1 MAYNNRRQ
9 FRNGRRSRNQA
20 QTALGRG
27 YQPYQPDP
35 RSVRLDPNL
44 EQQAAQVFVSQLRF
58 AAGLQQQLA
67 GKHQRLFEYAQRS
80 GCQLEVGEA
89 CGFPVPK
96 AINTPSGRHEL
107 PSVLAYVAV
116 GRPPADLWEDAFA
129 LIRQHVDSTIATQLA
144 NNPLAWRYPVFTR
157 AFERVYGPAVSA
169 QAQAQAPAVSPVNP
183 AYTAQQTLPWY
194 QTPAPQPQA
203 PYSAPQAAT
212 GPAQALR
219 QQLSQAMLQQP
230 SQQQAQTPV
239 DDTLVSDLVQRVAAQ
254 VLRELQGQQ
263 VTQPQATQP
272 AAPAEP
278 GDRPGDSH
286 QVLQNGEFTSEELTR
301 AMPVSHITMR
311 QHVIQAVEKARNLRL
326 GEQAG
331 QTAQELASLAAS
343 AGLRYK
349 LVLKRDEN
357 GAYSPV
363 KLIVGVNDHVYLTR
377 Y

>member
-1 MAYNNRRQ
+1 MAYYNRRQ

-44 EQQAAQVFVSQLRF
+44 EQQAAQVFVSQLMF

-67 GKHQRLFEYAQRS
+67 GKHQRLSDYAQRS

-129 LIRQHVDSTIATQLA
+129 LIRQHVDSTIASQLA
-144 NNPLAWRYPVFTR
+144 NNPLAWQYPVFTR

-169 QAQAQAPAVSPVNP
+169 QVPAVPPVNP
-183 AYTAQQTLPWY
+183 AYKPQHTLPWY

-203 PYSAPQAAT
+203 PYSAPQAFS
-212 GPAQALR
+212 GPTQELR
-219 QQLSQAMLQQP
+219 QQLSQVMLQQP
-230 SQQQAQTPV
+230 SQQQAQTSV
-239 DDTLVSDLVQRVAAQ
+239 NDLVQQVAAQ

-263 VTQPQATQP
+263 AMQPQATQP

-278 GDRPGDSH
+278 GDGPGDSH
-286 QVLQNGEFTSEELTR
+286 QVLQNGEFASEELTR

-363 KLIVGVNDHVYLTR
+363 KLIIGVNDHVYLTR